1 MMDINER
8 CIIQEIKTI
17 ANLEHRYNPYNSSWG
32 ACIGILQTAIGRRK
46 TMNNQEYIDT
56 FDEVRDGYK
65 KLHTMGLDKV
75 KILYVEGVGK
85 REVATILSCEDFNDI
100 TTKGSVVVTE
110 KHGTYLKVT
119 DQHWVTVNRFESE
132 SIRHDADVLLVL
144 ILEQDRVNVLIDPGH
159 EA

>member
-1 MMDINER
+1 
-8 CIIQEIKTI
+8 
-17 ANLEHRYNPYNSSWG
+17 
-32 ACIGILQTAIGRRK
+32 
-46 TMNNQEYIDT
+46 MNNQEYIDT

-65 KLHTMGLDKV
+65 KLHTMTLNKV
-75 KILYVEGVGK
+75 KIMYVEGVGK

-119 DQHWVTVNRFESE
+119 DQHWVTVNRFEAE
-132 SIRHDADVLLVL
+132 GIRHDADVLLAL
-144 ILEQDRVNVLIDPGH
+144 ILEQDYVNVLIDPGH